1 MSFKKIFV
9 FLLFIFFNNI
19 SLANQNVYIVL
30 TVDDQIITNVDIEKE
45 ANYLIILNP
54 NLTNLE
60 KNKILDIAKKN
71 LINENIKKKEIK
83 EFFLDEKRESF
94 DKKILENFLKRL
106 DLNEFQLEQILY
118 QRNSYPLNEVKE
130 KLRTEIFWNDLIY
143 LKFNNQIKIDE
154 KKLLEKIN
162 NLKDTERKEYL
173 LSEIIFEKKMD
184 QNLDEITTKIKNS
197 INEIGFGNTA
207 NIYSISESAKFGGNI
222 GWIPENNLSKTIIEK
237 IKNKNKNEYSDLIQ
251 IGNNYMIL
259 LVEETRFSKIKID
272 KKVELKKM
280 IEFEKNKLLNK
291 FSKIYFNK
299 TKMNYSINE
308 N

>member
-19 SLANQNVYIVL
+19 SLANQNVYIIF

-54 NLTNLE
+54 NLANLE

-106 DLNEFQLEQILY
+106 DLNESQLEQILY

-130 KLRTEIFWNDLIY
+130 KLRAEIFWNDLIY

-162 NLKDTERKEYL
+162 NFKNTERKEYL

-184 QNLDEITTKIKNS
+184 QNLDEITKKIKNS

>member
-1 MSFKKIFV
+1 MLFKKIFI

-19 SLANQNVYIVL
+19 SFANQNVYIVL
-30 TVDDQIITNVDIEKE
+30 TIDDQIITNVDIEKE
-45 ANYLIILNP
+45 ANYLLILNP

-60 KNKILDIAKKN
+60 KNKILNIAKKN

-83 EFFLDEKRESF
+83 EFFLDEKREGF
-94 DKKILENFLKRL
+94 DKKIFENFLRRL

-173 LSEIIFEKKMD
+173 LSEIIFEKKID
-184 QNLDEITTKIKNS
+184 QNLDELTIKIKNS
-197 INEIGFGNTA
+197 ISEIGFGNTA
-207 NIYSISESAKFGGNI
+207 NIYSVSESAKFGGNI
-222 GWIPENNLSKTIIEK
+222 GWIPENNLSKPIIEK
-237 IKNKNKNEYSDLIQ
+237 IKNKKKNEYSDLIQ
-251 IGNNYMIL
+251 IGNSYMIL
-259 LVEETRFSKIKID
+259 LVEETRFSKIEID
-272 KKVELKKM
+272 KEVELKKM
-280 IEFEKNKLLNK
+280 IEFERNKLLNK

>member
-1 MSFKKIFV
+1 MLLKKIFV
-9 FLLFIFFNNI
+9 FLLFIFISNI
-19 SLANQNVYIVL
+19 SFANQNVYIVL

-45 ANYLIILNP
+45 ANYLLILNP
-54 NLTNLE
+54 NLTNLK
-60 KNKILDIAKKN
+60 KNKILEIAKKN
-71 LINENIKKKEIK
+71 LIDENIKKKEIK
-83 EFFLDEKRESF
+83 KFFLDEKRESF
-94 DKKILENFLKRL
+94 DKKILENFLKKL
-106 DLNEFQLEQILY
+106 DLNELQLEQILF
-118 QRNSYPLNEVKE
+118 QRNSYPLSEVKE
-130 KLRTEIFWNDLIY
+130 KLKTEIFWNDLIY

-184 QNLDEITTKIKNS
+184 QNLNELTTKIKNS
-197 INEIGFGNTA
+197 ISEIGFGNTA

-222 GWIPENNLSKTIIEK
+222 GWIPENNLSRPIIEK
-237 IKNKNKNEYSDLIQ
+237 IKNKNKNEHSDIIQ

-259 LVEETRFSKIKID
+259 LVEETRFTKIEID
-272 KKVELKKM
+272 KNVELKKM
-280 IEFEKNKLLNK
+280 IEFERNKLLNK
-291 FSKIYFNK
+291 FSKIFFNK

>member
-1 MSFKKIFV
+1 MLFKKIFI

-19 SLANQNVYIVL
+19 SFANQNVYIVL
-30 TVDDQIITNVDIEKE
+30 TIDDQIITNVDIEKE
-45 ANYLIILNP
+45 ANYLLILNP
-54 NLTNLE
+54 NLTNLK
-60 KNKILDIAKKN
+60 KNKILEIAKKN
-71 LINENIKKKEIK
+71 LIDENIKKKEIK
-83 EFFLDEKRESF
+83 KFFLDEKRESF
-94 DKKILENFLKRL
+94 DKKILENFLKKL
-106 DLNEFQLEQILY
+106 GLNELQLEQILF
-118 QRNSYPLNEVKE
+118 QRNSYPLSEVKE
-130 KLRTEIFWNDLIY
+130 KLKTEIFWNDLIY

-162 NLKDTERKEYL
+162 NLKDAERKEYL

-184 QNLDEITTKIKNS
+184 QNLNELTTKIKNS
-197 INEIGFGNTA
+197 ISEIGFGNTA

-259 LVEETRFSKIKID
+259 LVEETRFTKIEID
-272 KKVELKKM
+272 KNVELKKM
-280 IEFEKNKLLNK
+280 IEFERNKLLNK
-291 FSKIYFNK
+291 FSKIFFNK

>member
-1 MSFKKIFV
+1 MLFKKIFI

-19 SLANQNVYIVL
+19 SFANQNVYIVL
-30 TVDDQIITNVDIEKE
+30 TIDDQIITNVDIEKE
-45 ANYLIILNP
+45 ANYLLILNP

-60 KNKILDIAKKN
+60 KNKILNIAKKN

-118 QRNSYPLNEVKE
+118 QRNSYSLNEVKE

-162 NLKDTERKEYL
+162 NLKDAERKEYL

-184 QNLDEITTKIKNS
+184 QNLNELTTKIKNS
-197 INEIGFGNTA
+197 ISEIGFGNTA
-207 NIYSISESAKFGGNI
+207 NIYSVSESAKFGGNI
-222 GWIPENNLSKTIIEK
+222 GWIPENNLSKPIIEK
-237 IKNKNKNEYSDLIQ
+237 IKNKKKNEYSDLIQ

-259 LVEETRFSKIKID
+259 LVEETRFSKIEID
-272 KKVELKKM
+272 KEVELKKM
-280 IEFEKNKLLNK
+280 IEFERNKLLNK

>member
-1 MSFKKIFV
+1 MLFKKIFI

-19 SLANQNVYIVL
+19 SFANQNVYIVL
-30 TVDDQIITNVDIEKE
+30 TIDDQIITNIDIEKE
-45 ANYLIILNP
+45 ANYLLILNP

-130 KLRTEIFWNDLIY
+130 KLRAEIFWNDLIY

-184 QNLDEITTKIKNS
+184 QNLYELITKIKNS
-197 INEIGFGNTA
+197 ISEIGFGNTA
-207 NIYSISESAKFGGNI
+207 NIYSVSESAKFGGSI
-222 GWIPENNLSKTIIEK
+222 GWIPENNLSKPIIEK

-259 LVEETRFSKIKID
+259 LVEETRFSKIEID

-280 IEFEKNKLLNK
+280 IEFERNKLLNK

>member
-1 MSFKKIFV
+1 MK
-9 FLLFIFFNNI
+9 
-19 SLANQNVYIVL
+19 
-30 TVDDQIITNVDIEKE
+30 
-45 ANYLIILNP
+45 
-54 NLTNLE
+54 
-60 KNKILDIAKKN
+60 
-71 LINENIKKKEIK
+71 
-83 EFFLDEKRESF
+83 
-94 DKKILENFLKRL
+94 
-106 DLNEFQLEQILY
+106 
-118 QRNSYPLNEVKE
+118 
-130 KLRTEIFWNDLIY
+130 
-143 LKFNNQIKIDE
+143 

-184 QNLDEITTKIKNS
+184 QNLDEIITKIKNS

-259 LVEETRFSKIKID
+259 LVEETKFTKIEID
-272 KKVELKKM
+272 KKAELKKM
-280 IEFEKNKLLNK
+280 IEFERNKILNK

-308 N
+308 K

>member
-1 MSFKKIFV
+1 MLLKKIFV
-9 FLLFIFFNNI
+9 FLLFIFISNI
-19 SLANQNVYIVL
+19 SFANQNVYIVL

-45 ANYLIILNP
+45 ANYLLILNP
-54 NLTNLE
+54 NLTNLK
-60 KNKILDIAKKN
+60 KNKILEIAKKN
-71 LINENIKKKEIK
+71 LIDENIKKKEIK
-83 EFFLDEKRESF
+83 KFFLDEKRESF
-94 DKKILENFLKRL
+94 DKKILENFLKKL
-106 DLNEFQLEQILY
+106 GLNELQLEQILF
-118 QRNSYPLNEVKE
+118 QRNSYPLSEVKE
-130 KLRTEIFWNDLIY
+130 KLKTEIFWNDLIY

-184 QNLDEITTKIKNS
+184 QNLNELTTKIKNS
-197 INEIGFGNTA
+197 ISEIGFGNTA

-222 GWIPENNLSKTIIEK
+222 GWIPENNLSRPIIEK
-237 IKNKNKNEYSDLIQ
+237 IKNKNKNEHSDIIQ

-259 LVEETRFSKIKID
+259 LVEETRFTKIEID
-272 KKVELKKM
+272 KNVELKKM
-280 IEFEKNKLLNK
+280 IEFERNKLLNK
-291 FSKIYFNK
+291 FSKIFFNK

>member
-54 NLTNLE
+54 NLTNLK

-83 EFFLDEKRESF
+83 KFFLDEKRESF

-184 QNLDEITTKIKNS
+184 QNLDEIITKIKNS